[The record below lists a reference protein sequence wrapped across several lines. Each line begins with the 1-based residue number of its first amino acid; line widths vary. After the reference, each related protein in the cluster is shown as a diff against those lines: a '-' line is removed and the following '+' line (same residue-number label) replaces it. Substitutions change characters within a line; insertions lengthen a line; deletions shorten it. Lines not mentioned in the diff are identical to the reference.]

1 MFTISETAS
10 HELEAYFADKE
21 KTPLAADAARASLW
35 LWMSLLPKTRFLSRT
50 DLPFASPAIFL
61 KPWAA

>member
-10 HELEAYFADKE
+10 HELEAYFAACIS
-21 KTPLAADAARASLW
+21 PLAADAARASLW

>member
-21 KTPLAADAARASLW
+21 KTPIRVYLAAGADAARASLW
-35 LWMSLLPKTRFLSRT
+35 LWMSLLPKTRF
-50 DLPFASPAIFL
+50 
-61 KPWAA
+61 

>member
-21 KTPLAADAARASLW
+21 KTPIQIGRAHV
-35 LWMSLLPKTRFLSRT
+35 
-50 DLPFASPAIFL
+50 
-61 KPWAA
+61 

>member
-21 KTPLAADAARASLW
+21 KMPIRVYLAAGG
-35 LWMSLLPKTRFLSRT
+35 
-50 DLPFASPAIFL
+50 
-61 KPWAA
+61 

>member
-21 KTPLAADAARASLW
+21 KTLAADAARASLW